1 MKRTPSIAQPMRLA
15 KRFPWLLPTALPTV
29 IPALLATLCASMVG
43 LVSTPVGAQTLRE
56 EAALF
61 DKPDGSAQGAKLKAA
76 TPLKLLKRQGF
87 WVEVDAGGKT
97 GWLKVSSVSFAG
109 AAGPVPIDTGRL
121 GTGNIVATSA
131 ARGLS
136 AKDLLEG
143 APNYDEATRLESL
156 ALDASGVTAFRAQGG
171 VQPVGN
177 IATLTAPRTVAA
189 AAPAGGGN
197 SGGNSAGGAAAP
209 AGNAKKKGED
219 DW

>member
-1 MKRTPSIAQPMRLA
+1 MTRTLPIALA
-15 KRFPWLLPTALPTV
+15 TLLG
-29 IPALLATLCASMVG
+29 LLATAA
-43 LVSTPVGAQTLRE
+43 GAQTLRE

-61 DKPDGSAQGAKLKAA
+61 DKPDGAPQGARLKAA

-87 WVEVDAGGKT
+87 WVEVDAGGKS

-109 AAGPVPIDTGRL
+109 ASGPVAIDTGRM

-143 APNYDEATRLESL
+143 KPNLEEVARLEALS
-156 ALDASGVTAFRAQGG
+156 LDASGVTAFRAQGG
-171 VQPVGN
+171 VQPASNVT
-177 IATLTAPRTVAA
+177 ALAAPRQVANAGNA
-189 AAPAGGGN
+189 AGTPAGSNAPAGAN
-197 SGGNSAGGAAAP
+197 APAAA
-209 AGNAKKKGED
+209 GKKKGDD

>member
-1 MKRTPSIAQPMRLA
+1 MHHV
-15 KRFPWLLPTALPTV
+15 LLSALSV
-29 IPALLATLCASMVG
+29 AVAG
-43 LVSTPVGAQTLRE
+43 LVSTAVGAQTLRE

-61 DKPDGSAQGAKLKAA
+61 DKPDGAAQGAKLKAA

-109 AAGPVPIDTGRL
+109 AGGPVSIDTGRL

-143 APNYDEATRLESL
+143 TPNYDEASRLDAL

-171 VQPVGN
+171 VQPVAN
-177 IATLTAPRTVAA
+177 VAALAAPRTVAA
-189 AAPAGGGN
+189 AAPAGGSNSNGSGSGN
-197 SGGNSAGGAAAP
+197 TSAGSAAP
-209 AGNAKKKGED
+209 AGNAKKKGDD

>member
-1 MKRTPSIAQPMRLA
+1 MKRTPHIALA
-15 KRFPWLLPTALPTV
+15 TLLG
-29 IPALLATLCASMVG
+29 LLATAA
-43 LVSTPVGAQTLRE
+43 GAQTLRE

-61 DKPDGSAQGAKLKAA
+61 DKPDGAAQGAKLKAA

-109 AAGPVPIDTGRL
+109 AAGPVAIDTGRM

-143 APNYDEATRLESL
+143 KPNLEEAARLEALS
-156 ALDASGVTAFRAQGG
+156 LDASGVAAFRTQGG
-171 VQPVGN
+171 LQPAANV
-177 IATLTAPRTVAA
+177 AALAAPRQVANAGNA
-189 AAPAGGGN
+189 AGTPAGSNAPAG
-197 SGGNSAGGAAAP
+197 AHLPAAA
-209 AGNAKKKGED
+209 GKKKGDD

>member
-1 MKRTPSIAQPMRLA
+1 MKRTPSISPPTRLA
-15 KRFPWLLPTALPTV
+15 KRATTWLTRVLPAAV
-29 IPALLATLCASMVG
+29 LCAAMAG

-56 EAALF
+56 EVALF
-61 DKPDGSAQGAKLKAA
+61 DKPDGAAQGSKLKAA

-109 AAGPVPIDTGRL
+109 AVGPVSIDTGRM

-143 APNYDEATRLESL
+143 TPNYDEATRLESL
-156 ALDASGVTAFRAQGG
+156 ALDASGVAAFRAQGG

-177 IATLTAPRTVAA
+177 IATLTAPRAVAA

-197 SGGNSAGGAAAP
+197 SGGHSAGGAAAP
-209 AGNAKKKGED
+209 AGNARKKGDD

>member
-1 MKRTPSIAQPMRLA
+1 MKRTPALVLA
-15 KRFPWLLPTALPTV
+15 TMLG
-29 IPALLATLCASMVG
+29 LLASA
-43 LVSTPVGAQTLRE
+43 VGAQTLRE
-56 EAALF
+56 EVALF
-61 DKPDGSAQGAKLKAA
+61 DKPDGAPQGAKLKAA

-109 AAGPVPIDTGRL
+109 AAGPVSIDTGRM

-143 APNYDEATRLESL
+143 KPNLEEATKLEALS
-156 ALDASGVTAFRAQGG
+156 LDASGLVAFRTQGG
-171 VQPVGN
+171 VQP
-177 IATLTAPRTVAA
+177 ATNVAALTAPRQVATA
-189 AAPAGGGN
+189 GNAGNGGNASATPAGSN
-197 SGGNSAGGAAAP
+197 SPAGAAAP
-209 AGNAKKKGED
+209 AANGKKKGDD

>member
-1 MKRTPSIAQPMRLA
+1 MTRTLPIALA
-15 KRFPWLLPTALPTV
+15 TLLG
-29 IPALLATLCASMVG
+29 LLATAA
-43 LVSTPVGAQTLRE
+43 GAQTLRE

-61 DKPDGSAQGAKLKAA
+61 DKPDGAPQGARLKAA

-87 WVEVDAGGKT
+87 WVEVDAGGKS

-109 AAGPVPIDTGRL
+109 ASGPVAIDTGRM

-143 APNYDEATRLESL
+143 KPNLEEVARLEALS
-156 ALDASGVTAFRAQGG
+156 LDASGVTAFRAQGG
-171 VQPVGN
+171 VQPVSN
-177 IATLTAPRTVAA
+177 VSALAAPRQVANAGHAA
-189 AAPAGGGN
+189 ATPAGSNAPAGAN
-197 SGGNSAGGAAAP
+197 APAAA
-209 AGNAKKKGED
+209 GKKKGDD

>member
-1 MKRTPSIAQPMRLA
+1 MMMRTPSIAPSKRLPMR
-15 KRFPWLLPTALPTV
+15 R
-29 IPALLATLCASMVG
+29 PALLSTLFAALISTMAV
-43 LVSTPVGAQTLRE
+43 LVSSPVGAQTLRE

-61 DKPDGSAQGAKLKAA
+61 DKPDGAPQGAKLKAA

-109 AAGPVPIDTGRL
+109 AAGPVSIDTGRL

-143 APNYDEATRLESL
+143 TPNYDEATRLESL

-171 VQPVGN
+171 VQPVAN
-177 IATLTAPRTVAA
+177 VAALTAPRTVAA

-197 SGGNSAGGAAAP
+197 NSGNSAGAASP
-209 AGNAKKKGED
+209 PSGNAKKKGDD

>member
-1 MKRTPSIAQPMRLA
+1 MRQGL
-15 KRFPWLLPTALPTV
+15 FS
-29 IPALLATLCASMVG
+29 TLSVLVAG
-43 LVSTPVGAQTLRE
+43 LVSTSVGAQTLRE

-61 DKPDGSAQGAKLKAA
+61 DKPDGAAQGAKFKAA
-76 TPLKLLKRQGF
+76 TPLKVLKRQGF

-109 AAGPVPIDTGRL
+109 AAGPVAIDTGRL

-143 APNYDEATRLESL
+143 TPNYDEAARLEAL
-156 ALDASGVTAFRAQGG
+156 ALDASGVTAFRSQGG
-171 VQPVGN
+171 VQPVAN
-177 IATLTAPRTVAA
+177 VAALAAPRPVAA

-197 SGGNSAGGAAAP
+197 GNGAGGSAAP

>member
-1 MKRTPSIAQPMRLA
+1 MKRTPSTPHARQPSKLLHALFSTLFFTLA
-15 KRFPWLLPTALPTV
+15 
-29 IPALLATLCASMVG
+29 G
-43 LVSTPVGAQTLRE
+43 LVSTAVGAQTLRE

-61 DKPDGSAQGAKLKAA
+61 DKPDGVAQGAKLKVA

-109 AAGPVPIDTGRL
+109 AAGPVSIDTGRL

-143 APNYDEATRLESL
+143 APNYDEASRLEAL
-156 ALDASGVTAFRAQGG
+156 ALDASGVTAFRSQGG
-171 VQPVGN
+171 VQPV
-177 IATLTAPRTVAA
+177 ASVAALSAPRSVAA
-189 AAPAGGGN
+189 AAPAGGGSSGGTSGGT